1 MTTVTEIPVLNQ
13 AALDRVAG
21 EEPGPLLLLLGDG

>member
-13 AALDRVAG
+13 AALDRCAR
-21 EEPGPLLLLLGDG
+21 EEPGAMLLLLGDG